1 MLPRHLA
8 LGSAVAFF
16 EKLCL
21 GTAAISFLGLIGA
34 LLVLIVD

>member
-8 LGSAVAFF
+8 LGSAVALF

-21 GTAAISFLGLIGA
+21 GTAAISFLGLIGTI
-34 LLVLIVD
+34 LVLFAD